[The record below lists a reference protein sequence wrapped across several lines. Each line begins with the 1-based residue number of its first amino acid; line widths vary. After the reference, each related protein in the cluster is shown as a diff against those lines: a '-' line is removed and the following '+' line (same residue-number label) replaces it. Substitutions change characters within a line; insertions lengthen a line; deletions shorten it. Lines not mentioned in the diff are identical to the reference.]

1 MNTNLL
7 DSKFQ
12 NAMSQYKMI
21 DVDRVETYSEI
32 INELIDNDYVNE
44 VGEIKY
50 RVTGDEDINRVHLD
64 VLSRVADLNMNL
76 RRLYLAL
83 KEYEEEDIYKRFF

>member
-1 MNTNLL
+1 MNTSLL

-21 DVDRVETYSEI
+21 DVDRVECYSEI
-32 INELIDNDYVNE
+32 IDELIDNDYINE

-50 RVTGDEDINRVHLD
+50 RVTGGEDINKVHLD
-64 VLSRVADLNMNL
+64 VLSRVTDLNMNL
-76 RRLYLAL
+76 RGLYLAL